1 MEIDSLFGHG
11 GEGVRPLPKPTAT
24 FVSSDGIGEMTED
37 KIRGIVCNP
46 VYAGI
51 GPFPGLITDEQWV
64 RAAAKMIVED
74 GAEQFLVN
82 LLHMLRASFADS
94 DQ

>member
-1 MEIDSLFGHG
+1 MTIDSAYRNS
-11 GEGVRPLPKPTAT
+11 GEEKRPLPKPTAT

-46 VYAGI
+46 VCAGI
-51 GPFPGLITDEQWV
+51 GPYPGLITDDQWV
-64 RAAAKMIVED
+64 RAAAKMVEED

-82 LLHMLRASFADS
+82 LLHVLRLTFPATD
-94 DQ
+94 

>member
-1 MEIDSLFGHG
+1 MSIDSVFENR
-11 GEGVRPLPKPTAT
+11 GEAVKPLPEPNAT
-24 FVSSDGIGEMTED
+24 FVSGDDIGKMTED

-51 GPFPGLITDEQWV
+51 GPFPGLIADEQWV
-64 RAAAKMIVED
+64 RAAVKMIAED

-82 LLHMLRASFADS
+82 LLHMLRSTFPASD
-94 DQ
+94 